1 MQKFTRP
8 ITREIELGGERLA
21 LTLTEAGVSVRP
33 VGSRRPPLEL
43 SWAALL
49 GHMASGSAGEPSP
62 EQLAS
67 AVQSLKGGARP
78 SRPPSPAVAT
88 PPAAHP
94 APAAPGAE
102 QSSHGHAAPAP
113 AEATGGSP
121 APAPA
126 AGGPPAAT
134 DF

>member
-1 MQKFTRP
+1 VQKFTRP

-49 GHMASGSAGEPSP
+49 GHMTSGQAGEPSP
-62 EQLAS
+62 EQVSS
-67 AVQSLKGGARP
+67 AVQSLKGGGRP
-78 SRPPSPAVAT
+78 SRSPSPG
-88 PPAAHP
+88 
-94 APAAPGAE
+94 APAAPAETPAPPAPVAE
-102 QSSHGHAAPAP
+102 QPSHTPAP
-113 AEATGGSP
+113 PAHAGAAGGP
-121 APAPA
+121 PVAGPD